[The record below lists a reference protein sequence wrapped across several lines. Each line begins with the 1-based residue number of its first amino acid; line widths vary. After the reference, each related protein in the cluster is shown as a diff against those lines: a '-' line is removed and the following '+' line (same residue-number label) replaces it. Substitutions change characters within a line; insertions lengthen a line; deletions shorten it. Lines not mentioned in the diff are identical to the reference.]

1 MTRAWRP
8 LAALLVSRCGALA
21 GHRLLMLAVPWL
33 VISTGTLT
41 EAGTVALCHT
51 LPYVIMQGLSGP
63 LLDRIPPAR
72 IAAGGDL
79 IGAAAVATLAAAGTP
94 PLWLLMTAMAVVG
107 AADGPAAAA
116 KNVLLP
122 DVTVAARQ
130 PSDRGQAL
138 AVVAERAASTLGPA
152 VAGLLISLYGTSR
165 TLWLASLLFSVASAL
180 AWRIRLADRRAAAS
194 EPDTSYLRQLWA
206 GVRVVFRDRPL
217 RAITIMYIF
226 TNCLDSGL
234 IVILIPLWARE
245 NGHSATLAGL
255 MLSAAGGAAVCSAI
269 AAAWL
274 GTRLPRRA
282 AYLAGVIISGP
293 TRIIVLALDC
303 PPTVIIA
310 VYAIAGVGSGIF
322 NPALRATIAQV
333 APAELRGRVFALVD
347 ALSWIGLPMAGLL
360 TTTAVTS
367 VELNGTLWAFG
378 IAYLLAV
385 LYPARR
391 ITRHPARSVVAAI
404 PAPRRHREPGTT
416 SRDITPQWST

>member
-1 MTRAWRP
+1 VIGSWRP
-8 LAALLVSRCGALA
+8 LAALLVSRSGALT

-33 VISTGTLT
+33 VITTGTLT

-72 IAAGGDL
+72 VAAGGDL

-152 VAGLLISLYGTSR
+152 LAGLLISLYGTSR
-165 TLWLASLLFSVASAL
+165 TLWLASLLFTVASTFV
-180 AWRIRLADRRAAAS
+180 WRIRFANRRAVAA
-194 EPDTSYLRQLWA
+194 EPGSYLRQLWS

-217 RAITIMYIF
+217 RAITIMYIV

-234 IVILIPLWARE
+234 IVILIPVWARD
-245 NGHSATLAGL
+245 NGHSATFVGL
-255 MLSAAGGAAVCSAI
+255 MLGAAGGTAVCSAI

-274 GTRLPRRA
+274 GARLPRQG

-293 TRIIVLALDC
+293 TRILVLALDC

-322 NPALRATIAQV
+322 NPAVRSTIAEV

-347 ALSWIGLPMAGLL
+347 ALSWIGLPIAGLL
-360 TTTAVTS
+360 ATTTVTA
-367 VELNGTLWAFG
+367 LALPGTLWTFG
-378 IAYLLAV
+378 IAYLAAV

-391 ITRHPARSVVAAI
+391 ITRPAARPVAAVTL
-404 PAPRRHREPGTT
+404 APRRHPEPGATN
-416 SRDITPQWST
+416 RDITPQWIT

>member
-1 MTRAWRP
+1 MSRSWGP
-8 LAALLVSRCGALA
+8 LAALLVSRAGALT
-21 GHRLLMLAVPWL
+21 GHRLLLLAVPWL
-33 VISTGTLT
+33 VITTGTLT

-63 LLDRIPPAR
+63 LLDRSPPAR
-72 IAAGGDL
+72 VAAGGDL

-94 PLWLLMTAMAVVG
+94 PLWLLMTAMAVIG

-122 DVTVAARQ
+122 DVTVAACQ
-130 PSDRGQAL
+130 PPDRGQAL

-152 VAGLLISLYGTSR
+152 MAGLLISLYGTSR
-165 TLWLASLLFSVASAL
+165 TLWLASLLFSVTSAL
-180 AWRIRLADRRAAAS
+180 TWRIRLAERRAVAS
-194 EPDTSYLRQLWA
+194 EPDSYLQQLWA

-217 RAITIMYIF
+217 RAITIMYIV

-245 NGHSATLAGL
+245 NGHGATFAGL

-274 GTRLPRRA
+274 GARLPRQT
-282 AYLAGVIISGP
+282 AYLVGVIISGP

-303 PPTVIIA
+303 PPTVIIV

-322 NPALRATIAQV
+322 NPALRATIAEV

-347 ALSWIGLPMAGLL
+347 ALSWIGLPIAGLFA
-360 TTTAVTS
+360 TTAVS
-367 VELNGTLWAFG
+367 AVELTGTLWAFG

-385 LYPARR
+385 LYPVRR
-391 ITRHPARSVVAAI
+391 ITRHPALSVVAAI

>member
-1 MTRAWRP
+1 VTGAWRP
-8 LAALLVSRCGALA
+8 LAALLVSRSGAVT

-33 VISTGTLT
+33 VITTGTLT

-63 LLDRIPPAR
+63 LLDRVPPAQV
-72 IAAGGDL
+72 AAGGDL
-79 IGAAAVATLAAAGTP
+79 IGAAAVATLAATGTP

-152 VAGLLISLYGTSR
+152 AAGLLISLYGTSR

-180 AWRIRLADRRAAAS
+180 VWRIRLAERRAVAS
-194 EPDTSYLRQLWA
+194 EPNSYLQQLWA

-217 RAITIMYIF
+217 RAITIMYIV

-245 NGHSATLAGL
+245 NGHSATFAGL
-255 MLSAAGGAAVCSAI
+255 LLSAAGGAAVCSAI

-274 GTRLPRRA
+274 GTRLPRKA

-322 NPALRATIAQV
+322 NPALRATIAEV

-347 ALSWIGLPMAGLL
+347 ALSWIGLPVAGLL
-360 TTTAVTS
+360 ATTAVNA
-367 VELNGTLWAFG
+367 VELTGTLWVFG

-391 ITRHPARSVVAAI
+391 ITRHPARSVAAI

-416 SRDITPQWST
+416 SRDIAPQWST

>member
-8 LAALLVSRCGALA
+8 LAALLVSRSGALT

-33 VISTGTLT
+33 VITTGTLT
-41 EAGTVALCHT
+41 EAGTVALSHT

-63 LLDRIPPAR
+63 LLDRVPAAR
-72 IAAGGDL
+72 VAAGGDL

-138 AVVAERAASTLGPA
+138 AVVAESAASTLGPA
-152 VAGLLISLYGTSR
+152 VAGVLISLYGTSR
-165 TLWLASLLFSVASAL
+165 TLWLVSLLFSVASAL
-180 AWRIRLADRRAAAS
+180 AWRIRVADRRTVAS
-194 EPDTSYLRQLWA
+194 KPDSYLRQLWA

-217 RAITIMYIF
+217 RAITVMYVV

-245 NGHSATLAGL
+245 NGHDPTFTGL
-255 MLSAAGGAAVCSAI
+255 LLSAAGGAAVCSAI

-274 GTRLPRRA
+274 GARLPRQA

-293 TRIIVLALDC
+293 TRIIVLAVDC
-303 PPTVIIA
+303 PPAVIIA
-310 VYAIAGVGSGIF
+310 VYVIAGVGSGIF
-322 NPALRATIAQV
+322 NPALRATIAEV

-347 ALSWIGLPMAGLL
+347 ALSWIGLPIAGLL
-360 TTTAVTS
+360 AITAVNAAT
-367 VELNGTLWAFG
+367 LTGTLWAFG

-391 ITRHPARSVVAAI
+391 ITRHPTLPVVAAI
-404 PAPRRHREPGTT
+404 PAPRRPREPGTT